1 MLLFSIMKKRA
12 LLPFLLAA
20 VSVSL
25 YAQQS
30 SITPDSLKIWLT
42 YLSSDELE
50 GRATFSEG
58 LGLAAAYIA
67 DQLKQ
72 AGVKP
77 GGDHGSYFQRVEVMG
92 IKSTNHSSV
101 TVEVN
106 GQRRTFNDGEAI
118 RFPSN
123 VGGKRTV
130 TVTAMRRGLA
140 WPAVAMVWRAIIK
153 RTVAAEMV

>member
-1 MLLFSIMKKRA
+1 MKKRA

-30 SITPDSLKIWLT
+30 SITPESLKVWLT

-77 GGDHGSYFQRVEVMG
+77 GGDHGTYFQRVEVMG

-106 GQRRTFNDGEAI
+106 GQRRTFNDGEGI

-130 TVTAMRRGLA
+130 TVSQVEFVGYGLDIDRKS
-140 WPAVAMVWRAIIK
+140 VV
-153 RTVAAEMV
+153 

>member
-1 MLLFSIMKKRA
+1 MRFFRADARPMCVKGLGSSYPFVHNVAQKFHRFALMLLFSIMKKRA

-30 SITPDSLKIWLT
+30 SITPESLKIWLT

-106 GQRRTFNDGEAI
+106 GQRRTFKDG
-118 RFPSN
+118 
-123 VGGKRTV
+123 
-130 TVTAMRRGLA
+130 
-140 WPAVAMVWRAIIK
+140 
-153 RTVAAEMV
+153 